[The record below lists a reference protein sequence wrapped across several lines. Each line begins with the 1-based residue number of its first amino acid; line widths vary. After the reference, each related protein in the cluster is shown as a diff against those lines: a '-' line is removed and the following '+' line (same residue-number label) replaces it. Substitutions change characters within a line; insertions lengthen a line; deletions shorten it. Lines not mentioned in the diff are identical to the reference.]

1 MFGNIINSTGS
12 RIYVLNKT
20 HKVLLNYKEVH
31 VVFDEGNHKFVGQID
46 NVTEDSFSISILGEI
61 INNKYQSGFFKG
73 PKENTIPRVINGYE
87 LSLII
92 GKQDLNDNSTLLIG
106 KSVLYPNF
114 NVTAKLDTFFSNHF
128 AIIGNSG
135 SGKSCGA
142 ARLLQNLFY
151 SKIPPKNAHIVLFDA
166 YGEYDN
172 AFSKLSSIP
181 QINYRSYKNSTL
193 DEANGISIPPY
204 FLDADSLAILLDI
217 DDSNLIPI
225 LEKTLQYVNVFKSN
239 TPKSAEYKNNIL
251 ASSILEILLSGKKAS
266 QIRDQILSILNK
278 FGTDEI
284 NESSEIK
291 ELGYSRTLKQCLNLD
306 GDGKINDISKVI
318 DFLNNYK
325 KLNISK
331 YDVTA
336 DITYNLED
344 IYDALDFALLSEGIY
359 TNSKMYESS
368 SVLKTHLY
376 QIINSPFKKYFVY
389 NDIISKEEYIRRM
402 FLTKSNE
409 EAQIINISLDSLDD
423 RLAKI
428 LTKLYSKLFFEYV
441 TSLSNRGSFPI
452 NIILEEA
459 HRYVNDDKDRI
470 VIGYNIF
477 DRITKEGRKY
487 GLLMGFITQRPSELS
502 QTSLSQC
509 SNFLV
514 FRLFHPEDY
523 NMIDRITNG
532 LTNDSLDRLK
542 NLRNG
547 VALAFGNAFSV
558 PFLVSIDLPDPL
570 PLSNNVKI
578 SNTWYN

>member
-1 MFGNIINSTGS
+1 
-12 RIYVLNKT
+12 
-20 HKVLLNYKEVH
+20 
-31 VVFDEGNHKFVGQID
+31 
-46 NVTEDSFSISILGEI
+46 
-61 INNKYQSGFFKG
+61 
-73 PKENTIPRVINGYE
+73 
-87 LSLII
+87 
-92 GKQDLNDNSTLLIG
+92 
-106 KSVLYPNF
+106 
-114 NVTAKLDTFFSNHF
+114 
-128 AIIGNSG
+128 
-135 SGKSCGA
+135 
-142 ARLLQNLFY
+142 
-151 SKIPPKNAHIVLFDA
+151 
-166 YGEYDN
+166 
-172 AFSKLSSIP
+172 
-181 QINYRSYKNSTL
+181 
-193 DEANGISIPPY
+193 
-204 FLDADSLAILLDI
+204 
-217 DDSNLIPI
+217 
-225 LEKTLQYVNVFKSN
+225 
-239 TPKSAEYKNNIL
+239 
-251 ASSILEILLSGKKAS
+251 
-266 QIRDQILSILNK
+266 
-278 FGTDEI
+278 
-284 NESSEIK
+284 
-291 ELGYSRTLKQCLNLD
+291 
-306 GDGKINDISKVI
+306 
-318 DFLNNYK
+318 
-325 KLNISK
+325 
-331 YDVTA
+331 
-336 DITYNLED
+336 
-344 IYDALDFALLSEGIY
+344 
-359 TNSKMYESS
+359 MYESS

-389 NDIISKEEYIRRM
+389 NDIISKDEYIRRM

>member
-12 RIYVLNKT
+12 KIYVLNKT

-92 GKQDLNDNSTLLIG
+92 GKQDLNDNGTLLIG

-142 ARLLQNLFY
+142 ARILQNLFY
-151 SKIPPKNAHIVLFDA
+151 SKIPPKKAHIVLFDA

-336 DITYNLED
+336 DITYTLED

>member
-1 MFGNIINSTGS
+1 
-12 RIYVLNKT
+12 
-20 HKVLLNYKEVH
+20 
-31 VVFDEGNHKFVGQID
+31 
-46 NVTEDSFSISILGEI
+46 
-61 INNKYQSGFFKG
+61 
-73 PKENTIPRVINGYE
+73 
-87 LSLII
+87 
-92 GKQDLNDNSTLLIG
+92 
-106 KSVLYPNF
+106 
-114 NVTAKLDTFFSNHF
+114 
-128 AIIGNSG
+128 
-135 SGKSCGA
+135 
-142 ARLLQNLFY
+142 
-151 SKIPPKNAHIVLFDA
+151 
-166 YGEYDN
+166 
-172 AFSKLSSIP
+172 
-181 QINYRSYKNSTL
+181 
-193 DEANGISIPPY
+193 
-204 FLDADSLAILLDI
+204 
-217 DDSNLIPI
+217 
-225 LEKTLQYVNVFKSN
+225 
-239 TPKSAEYKNNIL
+239 
-251 ASSILEILLSGKKAS
+251 
-266 QIRDQILSILNK
+266 
-278 FGTDEI
+278 
-284 NESSEIK
+284 
-291 ELGYSRTLKQCLNLD
+291 
-306 GDGKINDISKVI
+306 
-318 DFLNNYK
+318 
-325 KLNISK
+325 
-331 YDVTA
+331 
-336 DITYNLED
+336 
-344 IYDALDFALLSEGIY
+344 
-359 TNSKMYESS
+359 MYESS
-368 SVLKTHLY
+368 SVIKTNLY
-376 QIINSPFKKYFVY
+376 QIINSPVKKYFVY

>member
-12 RIYVLNKT
+12 KIYVLNKT

-92 GKQDLNDNSTLLIG
+92 GKQDLNDNGTLLIG

-142 ARLLQNLFY
+142 ARILQNLFY
-151 SKIPPKNAHIVLFDA
+151 SKIPPKKAHIVLFDA

-181 QINYRSYKNSTL
+181 QINYRSYKNSTF

-225 LEKTLQYVNVFKSN
+225 LEKTLQYVNVFKSD

-368 SVLKTHLY
+368 SILKTHLY

-409 EAQIINISLDSLDD
+409 EAQIINISLDTLDD

>member
-12 RIYVLNKT
+12 KIYVLNKT

-114 NVTAKLDTFFSNHF
+114 KVTAKLDTFFSNHF

-151 SKIPPKNAHIVLFDA
+151 SKSPPKNAHIVLFDA

-389 NDIISKEEYIRRM
+389 NDIISKDEYIRRM

-409 EAQIINISLDSLDD
+409 EAQIINISLDTLDD

>member
-12 RIYVLNKT
+12 KIYVLNKT

-73 PKENTIPRVINGYE
+73 PKENTIPRIINGYE

-92 GKQDLNDNSTLLIG
+92 GKQDLNDNGTLLIG

-142 ARLLQNLFY
+142 ARILQNLFY
-151 SKIPPKNAHIVLFDA
+151 SKFPPKNAHIVLFDA

-278 FGTDEI
+278 FGTNEI

-409 EAQIINISLDSLDD
+409 EAQIINISLDTLDD

-470 VIGYNIF
+470 VLGYNIF

-514 FRLFHPEDY
+514 FRLFYPEDY